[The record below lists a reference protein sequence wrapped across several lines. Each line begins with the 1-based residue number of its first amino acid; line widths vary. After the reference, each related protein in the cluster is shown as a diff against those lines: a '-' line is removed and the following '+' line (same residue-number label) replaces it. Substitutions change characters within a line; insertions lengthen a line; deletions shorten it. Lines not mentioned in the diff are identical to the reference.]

1 MNENSEETTSNLTPQ
16 LQKAWPFP
24 STTTLLFFLK
34 GQPTEWRRRGGYLR
48 EEGRM
53 ADPIFGFS
61 EGGKAHMSN
70 LKGGIFFTRLPHE
83 EKKTNFRQQISSFNW
98 ARYLHWP
105 RNEAY
110 FFGGEKKLGK
120 GLEVEQEKMGGCF
133 WRQFL
138 PWPFLLGGSEKK
150 GEKVLSKSETFFSS
164 GCHGKGLLPLVP
176 KGI

>member
-70 LKGGIFFTRLPHE
+70 LKGGFSLPAYRTKKKKRIWGSRFLPSTELATCIDHVTKLTFSA
-83 EKKTNFRQQISSFNW
+83 EKKSWGKDWKWNKKRWEVAFDVNFFLGHSSWGVQKRREKRSF
-98 ARYLHWP
+98 RSLKL
-105 RNEAY
+105 
-110 FFGGEKKLGK
+110 FFLQVAME
-120 GLEVEQEKMGGCF
+120 
-133 WRQFL
+133 RA
-138 PWPFLLGGSEKK
+138 
-150 GEKVLSKSETFFSS
+150 SS
-164 GCHGKGLLPLVP
+164 P
-176 KGI
+176 